1 MVCPKREGLFWV
13 SGNNEGLACPF
24 KPIICE
30 GGDCH
35 QCQIYLDWEKLGELI
50 QVCAWCSKV
59 IDRMPGVGCP
69 VISHGIC
76 PECMQEYFGIKAEGE
91 MPYGAKRGVNERS
104 G

>member
-1 MVCPKREGLFWV
+1 MSKREGLFREA
-13 SGNNEGLACPF
+13 GNNEGLACPF

-30 GGDCH
+30 SDDCH

-50 QVCAWCSKV
+50 QICAWCSKV
-59 IDRMPGVGCP
+59 IDRMPGVGHP

-76 PECMQEYFGIKAEGE
+76 RECIQEYFGIKAEGE
-91 MPYGAKRGVNERS
+91 MPHGAKRRSHERH